1 MFGEFYLLLYL
12 FHLGI
17 TVCRL
22 VLYNLA
28 NVYLRKITEKRREK
42 GLLLRIN
49 VSARLVVSPSG
60 GNRVLA
66 MLAERQTASCLG

>member
-17 TVCRL
+17 TVCWL

-28 NVYLRKITEKRREK
+28 NVYLRKITE
-42 GLLLRIN
+42 N
-49 VSARLVVSPSG
+49 
-60 GNRVLA
+60 
-66 MLAERQTASCLG
+66 AERRGYCYG